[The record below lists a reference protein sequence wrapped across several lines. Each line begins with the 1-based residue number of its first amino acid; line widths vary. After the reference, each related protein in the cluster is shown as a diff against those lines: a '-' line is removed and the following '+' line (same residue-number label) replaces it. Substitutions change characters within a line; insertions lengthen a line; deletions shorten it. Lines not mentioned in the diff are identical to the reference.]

1 MLLTKERDW
10 SFVYAINDAI
20 AAINQESMDNVS
32 RVKPRNIAKKDDKNI
47 RSKSIVSKKEIASV
61 IV

>member
-1 MLLTKERDW
+1 MLTKERDW

-32 RVKPRNIAKKDDKNI
+32 LVKPRNIAKKDDKNI

>member
-1 MLLTKERDW
+1 MLTKERDW

-32 RVKPRNIAKKDDKNI
+32 LVKPRNIAKNDDKKI

>member
-1 MLLTKERDW
+1 MFLTKERDW

-32 RVKPRNIAKKDDKNI
+32 LVKPRNIAKKDDKNI

>member
-1 MLLTKERDW
+1 MLAKERDW

-32 RVKPRNIAKKDDKNI
+32 LVKPRNIAKKDDKKI

>member
-32 RVKPRNIAKKDDKNI
+32 LVKPRNIAKKDDKNI

>member
-20 AAINQESMDNVS
+20 AAINQESIDNVS
-32 RVKPRNIAKKDDKNI
+32 LVKPRSIAKNDDKNI

>member
-1 MLLTKERDW
+1 MLTKERDW

-32 RVKPRNIAKKDDKNI
+32 LVKPRNIAKKDDKNI
-47 RSKSIVSKKEIASV
+47 RSKSIVSKKEFVSV

>member
-32 RVKPRNIAKKDDKNI
+32 LVKPRNIAKNDDKNI